1 MFLIDLTHTSHT
13 AARTG
18 IQRVSRSLVQS
29 LGPAAVGVTRDPY
42 LRAWRP
48 LEDWERAQLA
58 DGRGRAAGT
67 QWPLRRKWHARVRRG
82 LGRAAR
88 HAVQGEFEG
97 LIEPELFS
105 APVARDLPKL
115 LTLVRGPRVA
125 LFHDALALRQPDLTP
140 AATVA
145 RLPAYLQEL
154 LRFDG
159 IAAVSA
165 DSRDSLLSYWQWL
178 GIAHPP
184 PVVAIPLAA
193 DPPPAAATPA
203 TADQAR
209 PVVLSVGTIEGRKNH
224 LALLE
229 ACEQLWAAGR
239 DFELHLVGH
248 LNAATGRAAVTRIRA
263 LQGAGRPLRY
273 DGPASDE
280 AVAAAYA
287 ASTFTVYPSLGEG
300 FGLPV
305 IESLVRGRPCVCS
318 SRGAIGEISRGGGC
332 VALDLVDGPALA
344 RGLAQLLDSPETRAT
359 LAAAASARRFK
370 TWADYTRELTAWMQ
384 TLPRR

>member
-1 MFLIDLTHTSHT
+1 MLLIDLTHTSHT

-18 IQRVSRSLVQS
+18 IQRVSRSLAQN
-29 LGPAAVGVTRDPY
+29 LGRAAVGVTRDPY

-48 LEDWERAQLA
+48 LEEWERAQLA
-58 DGRGRAAGT
+58 DGRGRQAGT
-67 QWPLRRKWHARVRRG
+67 LWPLRRKWHARLRRV

-88 HAVQGEFEG
+88 HAVQGEFAG

-105 APVARDLPKL
+105 APVARDLPGL
-115 LTLVRGPRVA
+115 LALVRGPRVA
-125 LFHDALALRQPDLTP
+125 LFHDALALQQPDLTP
-140 AATVA
+140 GPTVA

-165 DSRDSLLSYWQWL
+165 DSRDSLVSYWQWL
-178 GIAHPP
+178 GVANPP
-184 PVVAIPLAA
+184 PVEAIPLAV
-193 DPPPAAATPA
+193 DPPPVAREAAPCGA
-203 TADQAR
+203 AR
-209 PVVLSVGTIEGRKNH
+209 PVVLCIGTIEGRKNH

-239 DFELHLVGH
+239 DFELRLIGH
-248 LNAATGRAAVTRIRA
+248 PNAATGGPA
-263 LQGAGRPLRY
+263 LARLRGLQAAGRPVRY

-280 AVAAAYA
+280 TIAAAYA
-287 ASTFTVYPSLGEG
+287 ACAFTVYPSLGEG

-305 IESLVRGRPCVCS
+305 IESLVRGKPCICS
-318 SRGAIGEISRGGGC
+318 SRGALGEIARGGGC
-332 VALDLVDGPALA
+332 VPLDLVDGPALA
-344 RGLAQLLDSPETRAT
+344 RGLARLLDSPEMRAT
-359 LAAAASARRFK
+359 LAAAAAARRFK
-370 TWADYTRELTAWMQ
+370 TWADYTRELTTWMQ